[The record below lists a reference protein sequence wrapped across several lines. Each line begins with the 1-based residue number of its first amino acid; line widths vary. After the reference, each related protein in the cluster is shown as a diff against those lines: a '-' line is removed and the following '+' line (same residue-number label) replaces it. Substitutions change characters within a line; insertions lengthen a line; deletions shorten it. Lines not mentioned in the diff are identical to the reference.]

1 LQKAYFFVI
10 FFIALFETPF
20 PGSFRVEMQRESEK
34 DRKIT
39 CKYDPLEAGEYQ
51 INVKWSGEH
60 VPNSP
65 FNVRIF
71 RSKEDM
77 LTCVGQCED
86 ADEQLPSVAKYDT
99 LVSAMASIVS
109 EL

>member
-1 LQKAYFFVI
+1 MFVY
-10 FFIALFETPF
+10 E
-20 PGSFRVEMQRESEK
+20 GSFRVEMQRENEK

-71 RSKEDM
+71 RTREEMNKYFGTVDSPTE
-77 LTCVGQCED
+77 
-86 ADEQLPSVAKYDT
+86 PSVAKYDT
-99 LVSAMASIVS
+99 LVSAMGSIIS
-109 EL
+109 T